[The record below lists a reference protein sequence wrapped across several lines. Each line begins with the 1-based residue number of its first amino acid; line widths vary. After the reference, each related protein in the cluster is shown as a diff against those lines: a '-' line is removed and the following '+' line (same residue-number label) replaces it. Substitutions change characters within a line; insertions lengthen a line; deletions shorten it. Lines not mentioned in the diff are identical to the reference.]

1 MSCRLGVS
9 VLAVVCALPLPLLP
23 AAGARWLPCL
33 SPFLAIGSVLS
44 RVVLPVVSLLA
55 AVVLAV
61 AIFRR
66 RWFCRYLCPT
76 GLLLEYA
83 GRLRPAAVR
92 TRHTAWG
99 NVGPLVLL
107 VALGGAAAGW
117 PHLLWLDPLSIFNGA
132 VSACRPW
139 VSAAQ
144 FLPAVG
150 LALLA
155 ALALWRPNLWCYH
168 ICPLGA
174 LQELVG
180 RRRVAAPSAV
190 SGTPSGTVSQPSCSG
205 RFRLDTSRR
214 RFAAALGGF
223 TLGGL
228 TRLGWP
234 PRRASV
240 RPPGALAEA
249 RFAGVC
255 VRCGNCI
262 SHCPAGILRPD
273 TDPVGLF
280 GLAAPVVRFGPDYCR
295 EDCNRCGQVCPT
307 GAIRALD
314 LPAKRQAVMGVA
326 VIKREHCVCWVK
338 EEQCMACADVCP
350 YDAVRTVPS
359 RTVDFPSVRIEACLG
374 CGACEIACPAATLAI
389 VVEPPDGV
397 SGPPAR

>member
-1 MSCRLGVS
+1 
-9 VLAVVCALPLPLLP
+9 
-23 AAGARWLPCL
+23 
-33 SPFLAIGSVLS
+33 
-44 RVVLPVVSLLA
+44 
-55 AVVLAV
+55 
-61 AIFRR
+61 
-66 RWFCRYLCPT
+66 
-76 GLLLEYA
+76 
-83 GRLRPAAVR
+83 
-92 TRHTAWG
+92 
-99 NVGPLVLL
+99 
-107 VALGGAAAGW
+107 
-117 PHLLWLDPLSIFNGA
+117 
-132 VSACRPW
+132 
-139 VSAAQ
+139 
-144 FLPAVG
+144 
-150 LALLA
+150 
-155 ALALWRPNLWCYH
+155 
-168 ICPLGA
+168 
-174 LQELVG
+174 
-180 RRRVAAPSAV
+180 
-190 SGTPSGTVSQPSCSG
+190 
-205 RFRLDTSRR
+205 LDTSRR